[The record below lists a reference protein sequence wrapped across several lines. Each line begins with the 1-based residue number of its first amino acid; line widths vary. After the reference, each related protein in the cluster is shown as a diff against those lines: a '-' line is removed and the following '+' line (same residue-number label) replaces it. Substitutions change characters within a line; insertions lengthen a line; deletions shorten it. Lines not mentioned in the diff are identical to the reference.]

1 MNFVK
6 NISFL
11 EIPQI
16 DIYFHVLNVFGD
28 LNHQIIANIRNLLY
42 QNVPFLEIYY
52 QHPPI
57 VFKTNCSLKATRI
70 NPKDKTD

>member
-1 MNFVK
+1 MNFIK

-16 DIYFHVLNVFGD
+16 DICFHVLNFFGD
-28 LNHQIIANIRNLLY
+28 LNHQITVNRRNLLY
-42 QNVPFLEIYY
+42 QNASFLEIYY

-57 VFKTNCSLKATRI
+57 VFCH
-70 NPKDKTD
+70 